1 MGDHFTQVFTPAP
14 YHPPPQFFYDAEP
27 APSAP
32 PEAPA
37 APPEAPVPNKRKC
50 KPSLKARES
59 ADAAPEPLRASAP
72 RAAAP
77 REATHGW
84 CYGAFEGVSEVRADG
99 TRVQGW
105 LKVPIEVGDDLG
117 ENDEAMAP
125 VPEWDFSEFDRYVG
139 TYNPQANV
147 PVAQQPVPGAID
159 VGDYYIT
166 NDDQILRAIG
176 TLMATDDL

>member
-1 MGDHFTQVFTPAP
+1 MGDLFTQVFNPAP
-14 YHPPPQFFYDAEP
+14 FYPQPHLFYDTAP

-37 APPEAPVPNKRKC
+37 APPEAP
-50 KPSLKARES
+50 
-59 ADAAPEPLRASAP
+59 AAPLDPPDPKKRG

-166 NDDQILRAIG
+166 NEDQILRAIG